1 MPVRPFLSLQR
12 LSPTRVVLVAIAA
25 LALLVA
31 PLSTGVARAE
41 DGYRYWGYYQL
52 VDGTWQFAQT
62 APGSTVAADGSVQG
76 WRFAVAGMTSVRP
89 PRTTPAF
96 TEACSKVR
104 PVEGQKRVAVIVDP
118 GTAEDAPQG
127 TTPGAVTAT
136 CVVAPTD
143 ATASQVLQLATTVR
157 TDDTGMVCGV
167 GGYPA
172 NGCADAVSNATIPAT
187 EAPVTPQ
194 LADPAGNVESGT
206 PGWVWGAVGGLIVV
220 LAAGGVVVARKRR
233 A

>member
-1 MPVRPFLSLQR
+1 MPVRPFLCLH
-12 LSPTRVVLVAIAA
+12 RVVLVAIAA
-25 LALLVA
+25 VALLVA

-52 VDGTWQFAQT
+52 AEGTWQFAQT
-62 APGSTVAADGSVQG
+62 APGSAVPVDGSVEG
-76 WRFAVAGMTSVRP
+76 WRFAVSGMTSFRP
-89 PRTTPAF
+89 PRTAPAF
-96 TEACSKVR
+96 TEVCSKVR

-118 GTAEDAPQG
+118 GTAEEAPQG
-127 TTPGAVTAT
+127 TTPGALTAT
-136 CVVAPTD
+136 CVVAPPD
-143 ATASQVLQLATTVR
+143 ASASQVLQLATTVR

-206 PGWVWGAVGGLIVV
+206 PGWVWGLVGGLIGALV
-220 LAAGGVVVARKRR
+220 AGGVVVSRKRR